1 MFAPLLRKTDK
12 EYIDNSGISLQK
24 PENKI
29 DWVKLFIKL
38 LYIYTMYTISDTVKR
53 KVYMELNISKYIY
66 TVAKVIFIAYI

>member
-38 LYIYTMYTISDTVKR
+38 LYIYILCIQFQILLK
-53 KVYMELNISKYIY
+53 EKYIWNLTY
-66 TVAKVIFIAYI
+66 LSTSIL